1 MEKNDALDEALE
13 LKARGKIYKVIEESP
28 GLHFREIQRRAE
40 IAVGSLQYHL
50 EYLQKKHLVRIEKQ
64 GKFVRYYSVRGR
76 QLGED
81 EKTMSLLRQNTIRR
95 IVLHLLQ
102 HKQANNLSISN
113 AVNLSASTVSWHLE
127 KMLEEGL
134 IEREKHG
141 RESIFILKNPD
152 KIAQLV
158 VNYKDSFLDQW
169 VDNFAEMWEK
179 F

>member
-1 MEKNDALDEALE
+1 MTDTLDEALE
-13 LKARGKIYKVIEESP
+13 LKAREKIYRIIEESP

-50 EYLQKKHLVRIEKQ
+50 DYLQKKHLVRIEKQ
-64 GKFVRYYSVRGR
+64 GKFVRYYSIRGK

-81 EKTMSLLRQNTIRR
+81 EKIMSLLRQNTIRR
-95 IVLHLLQ
+95 IVLFLLEK
-102 HKQANNLSISN
+102 KQANNLSISN

-134 IEREKHG
+134 IEKEKQG
-141 RESIFILKNPD
+141 RESIFVLREPEKV
-152 KIAQLV
+152 AQIV
-158 VNYKDSFLDQW
+158 INYKESFLDQW

>member
-1 MEKNDALDEALE
+1 MTDILEEALE
-13 LKARGKIYKVIEESP
+13 LKAREKIYRIIEESP

-50 EYLQKKHLVRIEKQ
+50 DYLQKKHLVRIEKQ
-64 GKFVRYYSVRGR
+64 GKFVRYYSIRGK

-81 EKTMSLLRQNTIRR
+81 EKIMSLLRQNTIRR
-95 IVLHLLQ
+95 IVLFLLQ
-102 HKQANNLSISN
+102 NKQANNLSISN

-134 IEREKHG
+134 IEREKQG
-141 RESIFILKNPD
+141 RESIFVLKEPD
-152 KIAQLV
+152 KVAQIV
-158 VNYKDSFLDQW
+158 INYKESFLDQW
-169 VDNFAEMWEK
+169 VDNFVEMWEK